1 MWLLVSDWLA
11 TPGLGCQ
18 GVVPSRA
25 GVQRAESSAPHRDEM
40 GRGGS
45 EVNRGGGVE
54 CTGGS
59 GHLNE
64 VLSGRRADTAT
75 QSLLKEDLFQSD
87 SLGRNEQHAA

>member
-1 MWLLVSDWLA
+1 MSLDLNWDMESVFRLSGGSA
-11 TPGLGCQ
+11 F
-18 GVVPSRA
+18 RA